1 MTTDDTGATRAG
13 VVFRVQVAIDHGT
26 RGVRGM
32 SKFYERTS
40 LSARARRV
48 RKMKR
53 GGRLTVVAVLTMGV
67 ALAVVMA
74 LMAQGDDFAAR
85 REAMVDG
92 LVADGII
99 SEQRLID
106 VMKAVPRHL
115 FVPEGQRA
123 AAYEDHPLPIGYGQ
137 TISAPSIVGIMT
149 EALRPKPTDRVLE
162 IGTGSGYQA
171 AVLAK
176 LVRHVY
182 SIEILEELATTAK
195 QRLADMGY
203 ANITV
208 RHGDGYLGWP
218 EHAPFDAIIVT
229 CAPDEI
235 PQALVDQLKDGGL
248 MVIPVAEEGW
258 AQVLYLI
265 QKQGDE
271 LEKQELADV
280 IFVPMVH
287 GEE

>member
-1 MTTDDTGATRAG
+1 
-13 VVFRVQVAIDHGT
+13 
-26 RGVRGM
+26 
-32 SKFYERTS
+32 
-40 LSARARRV
+40 
-48 RKMKR
+48 MKR
-53 GGRLTVVAVLTMGV
+53 GGRLTIIAVLTMGM

-74 LMAQGDDFAAR
+74 LMAQGDDFAPR

-99 SEQRLID
+99 AEQRIID
-106 VMKAVPRHL
+106 AMKAVPRHL

-123 AAYEDHPLPIGYGQ
+123 AAYEDHPLPIGHGQ

-149 EALRPKPTDRVLE
+149 EALKPKPTDRVLE

-265 QKQGDE
+265 EKQGDR